1 MRTRSA
7 SKRNRHCFGRDFY
20 GWVRVGDKNDAPG
33 ARTEPVPSGL
43 TQTALDL
50 VAQYGYLAIF
60 VFTFL
65 ESSMLFP
72 LLPSEV
78 VLPVGA
84 GLIVTGA
91 ASFALFVA
99 ATTAGVVVGSVV
111 AYRFFGEKG
120 HDALEAHGGAVDVSE
135 RRLAFAQRWFEKW
148 GEGSVLWGRLLPVLR
163 SVISLPA
170 GFAGMRMWK
179 FLFYT
184 AVGGLM
190 FNVAVAAVVYYGRQ
204 QSVYHV
210 ASEILR
216 TQFGRLLGVA
226 SANPALSAVFVLAAV
241 TVAVVTWR
249 TVERAANG
257 TR

>member
-1 MRTRSA
+1 M
-7 SKRNRHCFGRDFY
+7 
-20 GWVRVGDKNDAPG
+20 
-33 ARTEPVPSGL
+33 PSGL

-78 VLPVGA
+78 VLPVAA
-84 GLIVTGA
+84 GLLVSGPS
-91 ASFALFVA
+91 SFALFVA
-99 ATTAGVVVGSVV
+99 ATTAGVTVGSVV

-120 HDALEAHGGAVDVSE
+120 HEALEAHGGRVNVSE
-135 RRLAFAQRWFEKW
+135 RRLEFASRWFEKW
-148 GEGSVLWGRLLPVLR
+148 GESSVLWGRLLPVLR

-170 GFAGMRMWK
+170 GFAGMAMWK
-179 FLFYT
+179 FLVYST
-184 AVGGLM
+184 VGGLV
-190 FNVAVAAVVYYGRQ
+190 FNAAVAAVVYYGRQ

-210 ASEILR
+210 ASEILG
-216 TQFGRLLGVA
+216 TQFDRLLDVA
-226 SANPALSAVFVLAAV
+226 SANPVAAIL
-241 TVAVVTWR
+241 VAVVVSVAAVGGWR
-249 TVERAANG
+249 VVRSRVDG

>member
-1 MRTRSA
+1 M
-7 SKRNRHCFGRDFY
+7 
-20 GWVRVGDKNDAPG
+20 
-33 ARTEPVPSGL
+33 PSGL

-78 VLPVGA
+78 VLPVAA
-84 GLIVTGA
+84 GLLVTDPL
-91 ASFALFVA
+91 SFALFVA
-99 ATTAGVVVGSVV
+99 STTTGVTVGSVV

-120 HDALEAHGGAVDVSE
+120 HDALEAHGGAVNVSE

-148 GEGSVLWGRLLPVLR
+148 GESSVLWGRLLPVLR

-170 GFAGMRMWK
+170 GFARMRMWK
-179 FLFYT
+179 FLLYT
-184 AVGGLM
+184 TVGGVV
-190 FNVAVAAVVYYGRQ
+190 FNAAVAAVVYYGRR

-210 ASEILR
+210 ASEMLR
-216 TQFGRLLGVA
+216 TQFDRLLGVA
-226 SANPALSAVFVLAAV
+226 SANPALSAIVVLAVV
-241 TVAVVTWR
+241 TVAVVCWR
-249 TVERAANG
+249 VVQREVDG